1 MPRLFLSWLLA
12 ALSIATMLPAQTRM
26 LRSPS
31 VSAKHIAFAYAQNIW
46 VVDRD
51 GSRLVAVA
59 WGRLSPA
66 AERPLPVR
74 LAEIT
79 AGLARLIAEHAP
91 DRAAVECVSASPKTQ
106 SPVLGKA
113 G

>member
-46 VVDRD
+46 VVDRAGGAARRLTSFQGETQNPQLSPD
-51 GSRLVAVA
+51 GSLVAF
-59 WGRLSPA
+59 S
-66 AERPLPVR
+66 AEYGGTPPYVP
-74 LAEIT
+74 IQT
-79 AGLARLIAEHAP
+79 APSGPSARA
-91 DRAAVECVSASPKTQ
+91 
-106 SPVLGKA
+106 
-113 G
+113 